1 METAKK
7 QAVKN
12 FSQFELTTYLLQ
24 NLKNFNLTPVAK
36 LVLLELS
43 SHYNE
48 EKNNAVVF
56 PSTPYIAETLGIG
69 LTATKKAIN
78 DLIKEGLI
86 IKTKRDKVKGNY
98 NKYAF
103 TNKVRNT
110 TFKQSENERLKQSVS
125 DRFMITEQHE
135 QNKEQTAVVDL
146 LKGFSFSDDEIHH
159 LITKHSI
166 ESLQMYAK
174 YVQLKKAENPKKY
187 LLWCLKEKPEIS
199 ENKQQSTEATDNV
212 KRYKELLNSRKMNVF
227 NSKTYAE
234 HVLNC
239 LSIYDVRRDVDLR
252 LAIEAML
259 RWGFAVSDFCVL
271 SYLDEE
277 SVKNEGFKQK
287 CNLIANEVLRDL
299 KIAGVIICDN

>member
-110 TFKQSENERLKQSVS
+110 TLKQSENDRSKQPNS
-125 DRFMITEQHE
+125 DRFMITEKHE
-135 QNKEQTAVVDL
+135 QNKEQIAVVDL
-146 LKGFSFSDDEIHH
+146 LKDFSFSDDEIHH

-187 LLWCLKEKPEIS
+187 LLWCLKEKPEIT
-199 ENKQQSTEATDNV
+199 ENKQQLAETAENV
-212 KRYKELLNSRKMNVF
+212 KRYKELLNSQKMNVL

-239 LSIYDVRRDVDLR
+239 LSIYDVRQDVDLR

-271 SYLDEE
+271 SYLDKEA
-277 SVKNEGFKQK
+277 VKNEEFKQK

-299 KIAGVIICDN
+299 KTAGVTICDN

>member
-7 QAVKN
+7 QELKN

-48 EKNNAVVF
+48 GKNNAVVF

-78 DLIKEGLI
+78 DLINEGLI

-110 TFKQSENERLKQSVS
+110 TFKRSENERLKESKS

-135 QNKEQTAVVDL
+135 QKKEQTVVVDL
-146 LKGFSFSDDEIHH
+146 LKSFSFSEDEIHH
-159 LITKHSI
+159 LILKHSLD
-166 ESLQMYAK
+166 SLQTYAK
-174 YVQLKKAENPKKY
+174 YVQSKKAENPKKY

-199 ENKQQSTEATDNV
+199 ENKQQSTEADNV
-212 KRYKELLNSRKMNVF
+212 KRYKKLLNSQKTNVL

-239 LSIYDVRRDVDLR
+239 LSIYDIRRDVDLR

-259 RWGFAVSDFCVL
+259 RWEFTVSDFCVL
-271 SYLDEE
+271 SYIDEE
-277 SVKNEGFKQK
+277 AAKDERFKKK
-287 CNLIANEVLRDL
+287 CNMIANEVLEDL
-299 KIAGVIICDN
+299 KSAGVIICDN